1 MEKVAFK
8 QIRDYFTNIKL
19 FSCSQHAYRQGHS
32 TSIALA
38 QLTDDWL
45 SQIDSKNM
53 VGTVMMDLS
62 AAFDVVDHDIMISK
76 LRTNGFNTMALAWM
90 LSYLSGRSQR
100 VCFNGSLSERKY
112 NHCGVPQGSC
122 LGPLVFIIL
131 TNDLPCATTDT
142 NMVTYADDTTLYS
155 TAPTLNDLVNTL
167 NQNLERVSY
176 WVKDSKLVMNADQ
189 AHAS

>member
-8 QIRDYFTNIKL
+8 QIRDYYTNIKL

-53 VGTVMMDLS
+53 VDTVMIDFS

-76 LRTNGFNTMALAWM
+76 LRTYGFNTMALAWM
-90 LSYLSGRSQR
+90 LSYLSGGSQR
-100 VCFNGSLSERKY
+100 VCFNGSLSVQSLRGAPRKLLR
-112 NHCGVPQGSC
+112 S
-122 LGPLVFIIL
+122 F
-131 TNDLPCATTDT
+131 
-142 NMVTYADDTTLYS
+142 
-155 TAPTLNDLVNTL
+155 TLN
-167 NQNLERVSY
+167 Y
-176 WVKDSKLVMNADQ
+176 FYK
-189 AHAS
+189 